1 MVIGI
6 YRPSEG
12 DTKIFKNYGK
22 DIKKKESA
30 SSKTFFMV
38 IFQNE
43 FLPLIQRETWLTRTT
58 AIPIDHIVTDIVRES
73 TMHSGIIK
81 AKTYLIVFLYLPL

>member
-1 MVIGI
+1 MLKLRLNSKSKTLMVIGI
-6 YRPSEG
+6 CRPPEG

-43 FLPLIQRETWLTRTT
+43 FLPLIQRET
-58 AIPIDHIVTDIVRES
+58 
-73 TMHSGIIK
+73 
-81 AKTYLIVFLYLPL
+81 